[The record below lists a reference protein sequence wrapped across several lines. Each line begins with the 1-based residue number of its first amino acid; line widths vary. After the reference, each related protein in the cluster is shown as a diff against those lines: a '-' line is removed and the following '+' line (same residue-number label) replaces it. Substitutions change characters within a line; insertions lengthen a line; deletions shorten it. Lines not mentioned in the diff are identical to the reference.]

1 MPHLIELGER
11 EHKRCDGIRT
21 APRKKRESRLD
32 LSEACC
38 YGAKSMLRTSR
49 RIFLL
54 LLALVA
60 LGGLGYKF
68 RNSITLEG
76 FQWSTVGQSLRDART
91 FLAGAHSGDD
101 LRLFRDSRAA
111 LDAFFAHAGYDAF
124 L

>member
-1 MPHLIELGER
+1 MEFR
-11 EHKRCDGIRT
+11 R
-21 APRKKRESRLD
+21 ARKKRESRLD

-49 RIFLL
+49 RIFFL

-60 LGGLGYKF
+60 LGGLVYKF

-76 FQWSTVGQSLRDART
+76 FSGPRWAQSLRDAR
-91 FLAGAHSGDD
+91 LSLLRAHGGDD
-101 LRLFRDSRAA
+101 LCVLCDSRAA
-111 LDAFFAHAGYDAF
+111 LDAIFAHAGRDAF